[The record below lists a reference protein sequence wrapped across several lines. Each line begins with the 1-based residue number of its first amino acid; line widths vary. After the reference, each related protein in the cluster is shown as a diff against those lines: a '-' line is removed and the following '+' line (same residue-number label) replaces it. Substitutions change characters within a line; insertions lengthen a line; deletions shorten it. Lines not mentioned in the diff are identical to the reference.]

1 MSLRGNDLGFFERP
15 GGAPEMLRRW
25 FPAAQDTALMVSL
38 AGGVCLSWPQVARS
52 LVLVTKIVLYYCLS
66 PR

>member
-1 MSLRGNDLGFFERP
+1 MPLRSYHSLFDRVRAA
-15 GGAPEMLRRW
+15 GAHKRW
-25 FPAAQDTALMVSL
+25 LVVARETAVLLSL

-52 LVLVTKIVLYYCLS
+52 VVLATKLVVYYCFS